1 MKRSKSGAQKRKEA
15 ATARDA
21 VAKLPKMTDFFKITE
36 QSRPGT
42 STERDEENYS
52 VQEKEDYDDQH
63 QSDCEFPEN
72 VSCDLPANTQ
82 PSISKITES
91 QFTPIPDDPCKWP
104 ESISDAQRC
113 DIVKRGPHQLIM
125 NFPYNNTTPRRRF
138 SSNHYKRVLPNGES
152 VSRSWLV
159 YSGESDQVFTPDM
172 SHHEQMSVILRY
184 VLCNEEAAVVKET
197 FFGYLRISDST
208 GKGLLD
214 AFLEKATE
222 LQLELSDC
230 RGQSYDNGAN
240 MKGKH
245 SGVQARML
253 DINPKAVYVPC
264 ANHTLNLVV
273 VDSAN
278 SSTKALTF
286 FGVLTRLYVLFSS
299 SAQRWEILKKH
310 VELSIKSQ
318 SDTRWESRIKCI
330 KPLRYNLKEVL
341 LALKDL
347 EAISIER
354 KDGRAASETKSLIAH
369 LSKWSF
375 LLSVFI
381 WYDILFQ
388 VNKASKIL
396 QSYGVSLHTMETEIQ
411 ATEKFLQNYRP
422 TGYDSAATSAVEIAQ
437 ELDIDPSFP
446 PSRSGKKRR
455 LFDYQGKEEQRA
467 TPELKFK
474 SNFFYPLVEQAIMSI
489 KERFNLLREVSSAF
503 SFLYTRDKLLL
514 VQQENALLTCCKE
527 FQKKFGDIDSDEMS
541 AELQRFVLILQKK
554 RNLNTAQDFLNY
566 LLKTH
571 LFELYPNVYIA
582 LRILLTCPVT
592 VASVKEA
599 SAN

>member
-21 VAKLPKMTDFFKITE
+21 VAKLPKMTDFFKIAE

-52 VQEKEDYDDQH
+52 VPVQEKEDYDDQH

-82 PSISKITES
+82 PSISKISES

-159 YSGESDQVFTPDM
+159 YSGESDQVFCFCCKLFGKTLSPFCSGINTWEGFSKKLKDHENGISHQKCCSQWMLLAEGIRNSSTIDKREMNIFFNERRFWRNVLKRLIDIALFLLERNLAFRGSEEVLGSPHNGNFLGIFELLARRDPILKELQDRIKNKNTKDHYLSTTIQNELIELLATEVEKENLQQLKLAKYFCIILDCTPDM

-230 RGQSYDNGAN
+230 QGQSYDNGDN

-264 ANHTLNLVV
+264 ANHTLN
-273 VDSAN
+273 
-278 SSTKALTF
+278 
-286 FGVLTRLYVLFSS
+286 
-299 SAQRWEILKKH
+299 
-310 VELSIKSQ
+310 
-318 SDTRWESRIKCI
+318 
-330 KPLRYNLKEVL
+330 
-341 LALKDL
+341 
-347 EAISIER
+347 
-354 KDGRAASETKSLIAH
+354 
-369 LSKWSF
+369 
-375 LLSVFI
+375 
-381 WYDILFQ
+381 
-388 VNKASKIL
+388 
-396 QSYGVSLHTMETEIQ
+396 
-411 ATEKFLQNYRP
+411 
-422 TGYDSAATSAVEIAQ
+422 
-437 ELDIDPSFP
+437 
-446 PSRSGKKRR
+446 
-455 LFDYQGKEEQRA
+455 
-467 TPELKFK
+467 
-474 SNFFYPLVEQAIMSI
+474 
-489 KERFNLLREVSSAF
+489 
-503 SFLYTRDKLLL
+503 
-514 VQQENALLTCCKE
+514 
-527 FQKKFGDIDSDEMS
+527 
-541 AELQRFVLILQKK
+541 
-554 RNLNTAQDFLNY
+554 
-566 LLKTH
+566 
-571 LFELYPNVYIA
+571 
-582 LRILLTCPVT
+582 
-592 VASVKEA
+592 
-599 SAN
+599 